1 MDKEYSYFNYEG
13 VEYPFCVIIVTKY
26 KLFTWE
32 EFKLVRECFGTDL
45 SELDAVLTWYPNPVI
60 RLKVLYFMKYEFEIR
75 FYSKED
81 NEKYREVFKKLIFK
95 LDDLIFNDRINHK
108 VVFEDQNLLQFS
120 DLFIDKLKAE
130 QVKEGLI
137 ENNYLVNSEGRME
150 WRTLD
155 RQSGIEV
162 VALFKYLS
170 DKNLLKI
177 EYKNDFKTFM
187 LISKL
192 LLNVDRN
199 LRTFQRM
206 NDYNTTEKS
215 KMYNF
220 LSLKLGLI

>member
-1 MDKEYSYFNYEG
+1 METEYSYFTYEG

-108 VVFEDQNLLQFS
+108 VVFEDQNPLQFS
-120 DLFIDKLKAE
+120 DLFIDKVKAD

-137 ENNYLVNSEGRME
+137 ENNYVVLSDGKME

-155 RQSGIEV
+155 RHAGIEV

-170 DKNLLKI
+170 DKNLLKV
-177 EYKNDFKTFM
+177 EYKNDSKTFM

-199 LRTFQRM
+199 LRTFQRL
-206 NDYNTTEKS
+206 NDFATIEKS
-215 KMYNF
+215 KMYSF
-220 LSLKLGLI
+220 LSLKLGII

>member
-1 MDKEYSYFNYEG
+1 MEREYSYFTYEG

-108 VVFEDQNLLQFS
+108 IVFEDQNLLQFS

-137 ENNYLVNSEGRME
+137 ENNYLVLSEGRME

-155 RQSGIEV
+155 RQAGIEV

-170 DKNLLKI
+170 DKNLLKV
-177 EYKNDFKTFM
+177 EYKNDSKTFM

-199 LRTFQRM
+199 LRTFQRL
-206 NDYNTTEKS
+206 NDFATIEKS
-215 KMYNF
+215 KMYSF
-220 LSLKLGLI
+220 LSLKLGII